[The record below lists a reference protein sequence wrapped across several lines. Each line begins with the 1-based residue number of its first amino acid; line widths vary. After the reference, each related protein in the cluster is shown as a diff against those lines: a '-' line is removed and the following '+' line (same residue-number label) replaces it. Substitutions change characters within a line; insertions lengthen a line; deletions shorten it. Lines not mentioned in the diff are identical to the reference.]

1 MSVAYAYPEPRFV
14 DTRLLPV
21 PNITGTSSA
30 FATPR
35 SYFSEPTGVEGYPD
49 PISSEAGSAI
59 ELLINRSLAD
69 FSHGFLFT
77 TRERTSTVNQDYEM
91 SLLETASSIGDEMAF
106 TEVFNAIRWE
116 YRSAE
121 DYLKVVRLALNV
133 GAHFHARK
141 LAAEGGRRFTDN
153 DEMQKYA
160 RVLAPS
166 KIVDV
171 HLPPDP
177 DAAADMHW
185 LKAHGE
191 KYRNQWVALRSGILL
206 AAAPSRKDLLAQ
218 LENPADKS
226 VLITPVY

>member
-1 MSVAYAYPEPRFV
+1 MSVAYAYPEPHFV

-21 PNITGTSSA
+21 PNLTGTSSA

-59 ELLINRSLAD
+59 ELLINRRMAD
-69 FSHGFLFT
+69 FIPGFLFT

-91 SLLETASSIGDEMAF
+91 SLLEAASSTGEEMAF
-106 TEVFNAIRWE
+106 SEVVSAIDWD
-116 YRSAE
+116 YRSVE
-121 DYLKVVRLALNV
+121 DFIKAVRLALNV
-133 GAHFHARK
+133 GAHFQARK

-153 DEMQKYA
+153 DEMQKHA

-166 KIVDV
+166 KIVDA
-171 HLPPDP
+171 HLPPNL

-185 LKAHGE
+185 LKAHRE
-191 KYRNQWVALRSGILL
+191 EYCSQWVALRSGILL
-206 AAAPSRKDLLAQ
+206 AAALSRKDLMAQ
-218 LENPADKS
+218 LENPKDKS
-226 VLITPVY
+226 ILITPVY